1 MSDEGSPAT
10 AAIGRA
16 KAGQVWLLGGPSGTG
31 KSRLAG
37 ALARVVDA
45 PIAEIDDIVEA
56 LFAMTTP
63 ADQPVL
69 HYWRTHPDA
78 HELPPDKIVELHLA
92 VARALGPAIEAVI
105 TSHLAANSP
114 VIIEGDYLLPEMA
127 VKASFGGELNG
138 GRVRAVFLIER
149 NEARLVRNFG
159 SREPDQGDQTARSR
173 VSHQLGEWLADAA
186 DRVGVPVV
194 PAGPWSTLLERAV
207 AAFGWSMRA

>member
-1 MSDEGSPAT
+1 
-10 AAIGRA
+10 
-16 KAGQVWLLGGPSGTG
+16 
-31 KSRLAG
+31 
-37 ALARVVDA
+37 LARVVDA

-207 AAFGWSMRA
+207 AAFGWSMPA

>member
-1 MSDEGSPAT
+1 
-10 AAIGRA
+10 
-16 KAGQVWLLGGPSGTG
+16 
-31 KSRLAG
+31 
-37 ALARVVDA
+37 LARVVDA